1 MKKKIIALMLVLG
14 SLVYALPG
22 GERGGAG
29 RGGRESSGRSE
40 RSIGGRGTTVN
51 SRAMEKKAGAGTA
64 GRRGTVTSRKTG
76 VVTDKK
82 ARTGA
87 PTGKRV
93 IVTSGKTGVTQRVT
107 RSDVK

>member
-1 MKKKIIALMLVLG
+1 MKKKIIAMMLVLG

-64 GRRGTVTSRKTG
+64 GRRVTSGKTRA
-76 VVTDKK
+76 VASKK
-82 ARTGA
+82 AGVGTPGR
-87 PTGKRV
+87 KV
-93 IVTSGKTGVTQRVT
+93 IVTSGKTGVAERVT